1 MEQCLVVKGEI
12 EVAVPASH
20 AYSYLRDEKKR
31 REWDGML
38 IDVEVIEEMD
48 DGSDALL
55 HYVMHNRNP
64 QQRMKSDD
72 FVMLV
77 SRRPAREK
85 SEPFTIAY
93 RSVTLDSLPPKP
105 EYNRAEDRG
114 ENYDPYLPLE
124 RIKWWEMDHDP
135 VIATDL
141 QDRDTY
147 PYPDL
152 YPDRYSD
159 LYSDLYRDL
168 CPNPDPIIVA
178 PCK

>member
-105 EYNRAEDRG
+105 EYNRAEVIYINQLTKEVYEYVKGALKGVSGIHEKRSEKLINRLLNTYKG
-114 ENYDPYLPLE
+114 E
-124 RIKWWEMDHDP
+124 
-135 VIATDL
+135 
-141 QDRDTY
+141 DTQF
-147 PYPDL
+147 
-152 YPDRYSD
+152 
-159 LYSDLYRDL
+159 
-168 CPNPDPIIVA
+168 
-178 PCK
+178 